1 MREPVWGGPG
11 LRRLP
16 ERRIRKARFKQ
27 RDLRVLVDSVMERRR
42 DIFGQG
48 GRPPSLQSRRRAW
61 IFVMERVNAVSGT
74 RRSWEE
80 VRKKVHDLKKS
91 TKEKLA
97 YNRRS
102 RQLSGGGR
110 PVVKAL
116 TEFENDML
124 ALFGKETF
132 EGFDPGDLA
141 VTSQLSDQ
149 GETSG
154 SSTIAANR
162 RCTPE
167 FQISSAHPEAGTST
181 GTPTAGDGSAE
192 DEEALGES
200 LDVGEE
206 GAGPILVEEDERSS
220 SFEDWRPTVLGSPME
235 ADADTDLSGP
245 AFKRRL
251 LEHEFSVEQRLAS
264 IHTTVEDGMVMLDQ
278 RLSAL
283 QSAIVQLS
291 MPVASAV
298 ETSLTQALETVGTSL
313 VNAHTSAIEALG
325 SKLQEA
331 IKAGFVSL
339 GESLQETMAE
349 GFQSFIEAQCSVL
362 TQVMGQHDKMASSSG
377 STQSRPAGGHSGKG
391 SLSTKHPPQAAGGAA
406 PDRLES
412 KAAQHQRPLA
422 LMQVHQG

>member
-192 DEEALGES
+192 DEEALDRGSIEGMSCQERDTDVTRNELCIFNCFALKQMPRS
-200 LDVGEE
+200 LRLLLRLHQEPFHHHQGCCMHHQ
-206 GAGPILVEEDERSS
+206 
-220 SFEDWRPTVLGSPME
+220 GSPP
-235 ADADTDLSGP
+235 SGP
-245 AFKRRL
+245 WPL
-251 LEHEFSVEQRLAS
+251 LAATVGQEVQKP
-264 IHTTVEDGMVMLDQ
+264 HTTRFTNSYSPTTTRFL
-278 RLSAL
+278 
-283 QSAIVQLS
+283 
-291 MPVASAV
+291 
-298 ETSLTQALETVGTSL
+298 
-313 VNAHTSAIEALG
+313 N
-325 SKLQEA
+325 
-331 IKAGFVSL
+331 
-339 GESLQETMAE
+339 
-349 GFQSFIEAQCSVL
+349 
-362 TQVMGQHDKMASSSG
+362 
-377 STQSRPAGGHSGKG
+377 
-391 SLSTKHPPQAAGGAA
+391 
-406 PDRLES
+406 
-412 KAAQHQRPLA
+412 
-422 LMQVHQG
+422 